1 MMGPA
6 HRWRTAR
13 ARACARA
20 SASGCSVAVASD
32 LPLHRRERAEPPPS
46 LKRTEET
53 ATGSARAA
61 LGRQRHLRGGGRW
74 QGGQA
79 APDARHALCGPAS
92 PSERCCARRWLR
104 NMRPPHALRR
114 DRASISA
121 GTTSVR
127 RLGECQLMP
136 AVLPAAL
143 IQAASL
149 PSGATLQATKP
160 ATSSHQWQRYTLHL
174 LASCY

>member
-1 MMGPA
+1 MKKANFLKRCSYVDRDRENATPDTLGRAERSSSQWLAPA
-6 HRWRTAR
+6 AAQTR
-13 ARACARA
+13 AR
-20 SASGCSVAVASD
+20 S
-32 LPLHRRERAEPPPS
+32 PPPS
-46 LKRTEET
+46 
-53 ATGSARAA
+53 
-61 LGRQRHLRGGGRW
+61 RQRRRPQRERHSVGNLRGDGR
-74 QGGQA
+74 A
-79 APDARHALCGPAS
+79 LARRSCDSAS